1 MAIAG
6 TGPSGAGFF
15 SRGETMSQ
23 SINPFMTLRHCAKF
37 ATRQAFR
44 TGEVMHVIATPNTD
58 APLAVIDDQSLF
70 ERADRIAVED
80 LLFTADPFGDAAA
93 G

>member
-1 MAIAG
+1 MPQA
-6 TGPSGAGFF
+6 F
-15 SRGETMSQ
+15 
-23 SINPFMTLRHCAKF
+23 NPFMTLHHCAKF
-37 ATRQAFR
+37 ATRLAFR
-44 TGEVMHVIATPNTD
+44 TGEVMHVVATRMTV
-58 APLAVIDDQSLF
+58 APLMVIDDQTLF

>member
-1 MAIAG
+1 MPQA
-6 TGPSGAGFF
+6 F
-15 SRGETMSQ
+15 
-23 SINPFMTLRHCAKF
+23 NPFMTLHHCAKF
-37 ATRQAFR
+37 ATRHAFR
-44 TGEVMHVIATPNTD
+44 TGEVVHVIATGINV
-58 APLAVIDDQSLF
+58 APLAVIDDQALF